1 VNCSCFLLSELQ
13 RVLSESG
20 ALPLRSL
27 VIIPDAQVWTVNI
40 DVLVMDSGGNLLDAI
55 VMAVKAALLT
65 TTLPPLEII
74 TGDGGAPEITV
85 NDDPFSHLPLPH
97 VARLPLAITLSK
109 VAVGTQSEWIID
121 ATSDEEQCS
130 SVRLTLSLAPDGRMC
145 GLSKSGVGT
154 LQLPALDAIMAH
166 ASQLGVQLNKLL
178 ADEVNRGRGDVEE
191 ATTVPTA
198 APVPVAAA
206 AAKTAQNSSSKKKKK
221 QRDDAMVE

>member
-1 VNCSCFLLSELQ
+1 MISSELQ

-40 DVLVMDSGGNLLDAI
+40 DVLVMDNGGNLLDAI

-85 NDDPFSHLPLPH
+85 NDDPFSHIPLPY
-97 VARLPLAITLSK
+97 VERIPLAVTLSK
-109 VAVGTQSEWIID
+109 VAMGSQSEWLID
-121 ATSDEEQCS
+121 ASSDEEQCI

-178 ADEVNRGRGDVEE
+178 AEEVRRGRGDGEDE
-191 ATTVPTA
+191 AASANAHA
-198 APVPVAAA
+198 AQPVAVTEADV
-206 AAKTAQNSSSKKKKK
+206 KTNSSKKKKK
-221 QRDDAMVE
+221 QASQKGDAMVE